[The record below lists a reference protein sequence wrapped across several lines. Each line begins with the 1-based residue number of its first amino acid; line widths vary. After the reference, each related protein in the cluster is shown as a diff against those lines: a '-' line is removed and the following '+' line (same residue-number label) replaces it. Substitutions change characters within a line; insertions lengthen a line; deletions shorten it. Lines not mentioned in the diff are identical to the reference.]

1 LISDHC
7 KQKMR
12 SIREIFKNKEFLL
25 DEPEVEQLL
34 DYALQLEDE
43 IVEFKF
49 EKQNNKQLAMLDMIK
64 EVVKGCNEIQKQQQE
79 SIRFGYEAPDFE
91 AAIANLKRYIHE
103 RCRDEKIYL

>member
-1 LISDHC
+1 
-7 KQKMR
+7 MR

-34 DYALQLEDE
+34 EYALQLEDD
-43 IVEFKF
+43 IVEYKF

-79 SIRFGYEAPDFE
+79 SLRFGYEQPDFE
-91 AAIANLKRYIHE
+91 AAIANLKRYIYE

>member
-1 LISDHC
+1 
-7 KQKMR
+7 MR

-34 DYALQLEDE
+34 EYVLQLEDE
-43 IVEFKF
+43 IVEYKF

-79 SIRFGYEAPDFE
+79 SLRFGYEQPDFE
-91 AAIANLKRYIHE
+91 AAISNLKRYIYE